1 MKLIYSKY
9 RPCLSFNFLLF
20 ILLFL
25 TTNTIAYEKQ
35 KLVDGSIFGFSQKNS
50 AEENGKALEK
60 LSEYVN
66 GKRNLNVIIPKG
78 VYNVVREN
86 KDQATFKNAA
96 NVTIDGNGSEFIFQ
110 DTKSKMSGYFFR
122 IEKSENFILKNI
134 VIDWNWEDAPISA
147 IAKIKEI
154 RDNGILYELQYG
166 GIKTNPK
173 IHMGREWD
181 IETASRSLKGFALIG
196 TYIEKVDK
204 IDNKH
209 LFLTV
214 KYPERLKQSD
224 VGKYTH
230 IRFENNYFVGAIMTE
245 ASKFVTLQNITIH
258 TSPETAIACYSTHNF
273 TVENCNIVPRPG
285 SYKFYTAHSAGEIHN
300 SYGEI
305 IYKNNNIFYSYDD
318 GLHISS
324 GFIPPYLE
332 KDPANAKKITA
343 KFLQYYFLKDVIRV
357 GDEME
362 FHKPNFA
369 PTGFKARLVAMKWI
383 MNVRKTSA
391 PHDCELIFDRE
402 IPDSLIKDHYIFN
415 TALNDI
421 KYKIQNNTFK
431 HNGCHGIYAGLP
443 NGIIENNKFYRTAYP
458 PLVLTLVL
466 RWGRWVIGPLPS
478 NTIIKNNF
486 MDECNMARRQPANLF
501 VGAGIDPQNGTFT
514 PVDYRVCKNIEIIGN
529 IIKNSDMPALALWS
543 AENVKIKDN
552 YFENIARNP
561 VDAVIEKGAVF
572 IEQSTNVIIQNNTIK
587 QPEKFEKSDL
597 FIDKKTTN
605 NIDIKQWKKLTVTQ

>member
-1 MKLIYSKY
+1 MKPTYSKH
-9 RPCLSFNFLLF
+9 RALSLVSLLIF
-20 ILLFL
+20 ILLFN
-25 TTNTIAYEKQ
+25 TNTIAHEKQ
-35 KLVDGSIFGFSQKNS
+35 KTIDGSIFGFSENNS

-60 LSEYVN
+60 LSEYIS
-66 GKRNLNVIIPKG
+66 GKRDLNIIIPKG
-78 VYNVVREN
+78 VYNVRREN
-86 KDQATFKNAA
+86 KDQAPFKNAS
-96 NVTIDGNGSEFIFQ
+96 NVTVDGNGSEFIFN
-110 DTKSKMSGYFFR
+110 DTKNKISGYFFR
-122 IEKSENFILKNI
+122 IEKSENFTLKNI

-154 RDNGILYELQYG
+154 RNNGILYELQYG

-181 IETASRSLKGFALIG
+181 METASRSLKGFPLIG
-196 TYIEKVDK
+196 SYIEKVDK
-204 IDNKH
+204 IDDKH
-209 LFLTV
+209 LFLTM

-230 IRFENNYFVGAIMTE
+230 IRFENNYFVGAIITE
-245 ASKFVTLQNITIH
+245 DSKFVSLQNITIH

-273 TVENCNIVPRPG
+273 TVESCNIIPRPG
-285 SYKFYTAHSAGEIHN
+285 SDKFYTAHSAGEIHN

-305 IYKNNNIFYSYDD
+305 IYRNNNIFYSYDD

-324 GFIPPYLE
+324 GFIPPYLL
-332 KDPANAKKITA
+332 KDSVNSKKITA
-343 KFLQYYFLKDVIRV
+343 QFLQHYFLKDVIKV

-369 PTGFKARLVAMKWI
+369 PTGFKAKLLAMKWKF
-383 MNVRKTSA
+383 NVRKTSA

-402 IPDSLIKDHYIFN
+402 IPDSIIKDHYIFN
-415 TALNDI
+415 TALNNV
-421 KYKIQNNTFK
+421 KYQIQNNTFK

-478 NTIIKNNF
+478 NTVIKNNF

-529 IIKNSDMPALALWS
+529 TIKNSDMPALGVWS
-543 AENVKIKDN
+543 AENVQIKNN
-552 YFENIARNP
+552 YFENVARNP
-561 VDAVIEKGAVF
+561 VESVKNKGAVF
-572 IEQSTNVIIQNNTIK
+572 IEQSSDVTIQNNTIK
-587 QPEKFEKSDL
+587 QPETLKDKGL
-597 FIDKKTTN
+597 FIDPKTTK
-605 NIDIKQWKKLTVTQ
+605 NISVKN